1 MLFIYYPKGSTC
13 QKAKKWLDAQEISYT
28 ERHIV
33 EENPTYEELK
43 KWQARSGLPIKK
55 FFNTSGMLYKEMQ
68 LKDKLPQM
76 SEDEQLKLLATNGM
90 LVKRPVIVD
99 GDTVLT
105 GFRVMDWDQKFP
117 FLREKGHVVSLIG
130 GGGKTTLLYALS
142 AYCTAKGWRVLTAT
156 TTHIRKPVNVPWIAV
171 NEEENTAWE
180 NARKERD
187 RLWQQG
193 TYVVAGTPAPHEKLT
208 ILPESIRSE
217 WISDADITFLEA
229 DGAKCLPCKFPA
241 AYEPVILPQSD
252 IVLAVAGLSALYRPL
267 GEVCFRAELA
277 IEAWNRD
284 VCEYGDAAYPKE
296 GKRLLK
302 EVPISKDTPLTPE
315 LLAWLLGSENGARK
329 DISGR
334 SFFVVLNQADTS
346 ERREDGRKV
355 LDILKHSYGIQGIL
369 TSFSGPERNQE

>member
-1 MLFIYYPKGSTC
+1 MGRE
-13 QKAKKWLDAQEISYT
+13 AA
-28 ERHIV
+28 
-33 EENPTYEELK
+33 
-43 KWQARSGLPIKK
+43 
-55 FFNTSGMLYKEMQ
+55 
-68 LKDKLPQM
+68 
-76 SEDEQLKLLATNGM
+76 
-90 LVKRPVIVD
+90 
-99 GDTVLT
+99 
-105 GFRVMDWDQKFP
+105 VMDWEQKFP

-142 AYCTAKGWRVLTAT
+142 AYCTAKGWRVLTTT

-171 NEEENTAWE
+171 NEEEKTASLECESSECKTSVGIKCVCENTAWE
-180 NARKERD
+180 NAGKERD

-241 AYEPVILPQSD
+241 AHEPVILPQSD

-369 TSFSGPERNQE
+369 TSFSETERNQG

>member
-1 MLFIYYPKGSTC
+1 MGRE
-13 QKAKKWLDAQEISYT
+13 AA
-28 ERHIV
+28 
-33 EENPTYEELK
+33 
-43 KWQARSGLPIKK
+43 
-55 FFNTSGMLYKEMQ
+55 
-68 LKDKLPQM
+68 
-76 SEDEQLKLLATNGM
+76 
-90 LVKRPVIVD
+90 
-99 GDTVLT
+99 
-105 GFRVMDWDQKFP
+105 VMDWEQKFP

-171 NEEENTAWE
+171 NEEEKTASLECESSECKTSVGIKCVCENTAWE
-180 NARKERD
+180 NAGKERD

-369 TSFSGPERNQE
+369 TSFSGSERNQE

>member
-1 MLFIYYPKGSTC
+1 MGRE
-13 QKAKKWLDAQEISYT
+13 AA
-28 ERHIV
+28 
-33 EENPTYEELK
+33 
-43 KWQARSGLPIKK
+43 
-55 FFNTSGMLYKEMQ
+55 
-68 LKDKLPQM
+68 
-76 SEDEQLKLLATNGM
+76 
-90 LVKRPVIVD
+90 
-99 GDTVLT
+99 
-105 GFRVMDWDQKFP
+105 VMDWEQKFP

-142 AYCTAKGWRVLTAT
+142 AYCTAKGWRVLTTT

-171 NEEENTAWE
+171 NEEEKTASLECESSECKTSVGIKCVCENTAWE
-180 NARKERD
+180 NAGKERD

-208 ILPESIRSE
+208 ILPEAIRSE

-241 AYEPVILPQSD
+241 AHEPVILPQSD

-302 EVPISKDTPLTPE
+302 EVPISKDTSLTPE

-369 TSFSGPERNQE
+369 TSFSGTERNRE

>member
-1 MLFIYYPKGSTC
+1 MGRE
-13 QKAKKWLDAQEISYT
+13 AA
-28 ERHIV
+28 
-33 EENPTYEELK
+33 
-43 KWQARSGLPIKK
+43 
-55 FFNTSGMLYKEMQ
+55 
-68 LKDKLPQM
+68 
-76 SEDEQLKLLATNGM
+76 
-90 LVKRPVIVD
+90 
-99 GDTVLT
+99 
-105 GFRVMDWDQKFP
+105 VMDWEQKFP

-171 NEEENTAWE
+171 NEEEKTASLECESSECKTSVGIKCVCENTAWE
-180 NARKERD
+180 NAGKERD

-208 ILPESIRSE
+208 ILPEAIRSE

-241 AYEPVILPQSD
+241 AHEPVILPQSD

-302 EVPISKDTPLTPE
+302 EVPISKDTSLTPE

-369 TSFSGPERNQE
+369 TSFSGSERNQE

>member
-1 MLFIYYPKGSTC
+1 MGRE
-13 QKAKKWLDAQEISYT
+13 AA
-28 ERHIV
+28 
-33 EENPTYEELK
+33 
-43 KWQARSGLPIKK
+43 
-55 FFNTSGMLYKEMQ
+55 
-68 LKDKLPQM
+68 
-76 SEDEQLKLLATNGM
+76 
-90 LVKRPVIVD
+90 
-99 GDTVLT
+99 
-105 GFRVMDWDQKFP
+105 VMDWEQKFP

-171 NEEENTAWE
+171 NEEEKTASLECESSECKTSVGIKCVCENTAWE
-180 NARKERD
+180 NAGKERD

-208 ILPESIRSE
+208 ILPEAIRGE

-241 AYEPVILPQSD
+241 AHEPVILPQSD

-302 EVPISKDTPLTPE
+302 EVPISKDTSLTPE

-369 TSFSGPERNQE
+369 TSFSGTERNQE

>member
-1 MLFIYYPKGSTC
+1 MGRE
-13 QKAKKWLDAQEISYT
+13 AA
-28 ERHIV
+28 
-33 EENPTYEELK
+33 
-43 KWQARSGLPIKK
+43 
-55 FFNTSGMLYKEMQ
+55 
-68 LKDKLPQM
+68 
-76 SEDEQLKLLATNGM
+76 
-90 LVKRPVIVD
+90 
-99 GDTVLT
+99 
-105 GFRVMDWDQKFP
+105 VMDWEQKFP

-171 NEEENTAWE
+171 NEEEKTASLECESSECKTSVGIKCVCENTAWE
-180 NARKERD
+180 NAGKERD

-208 ILPESIRSE
+208 ILPEAIRSE

-241 AYEPVILPQSD
+241 AHEPVILPQSD

-302 EVPISKDTPLTPE
+302 EVPISKDTSLTPE

-369 TSFSGPERNQE
+369 TSFSGTERN

>member
-1 MLFIYYPKGSTC
+1 MGR
-13 QKAKKWLDAQEISYT
+13 KAA
-28 ERHIV
+28 
-33 EENPTYEELK
+33 
-43 KWQARSGLPIKK
+43 
-55 FFNTSGMLYKEMQ
+55 
-68 LKDKLPQM
+68 
-76 SEDEQLKLLATNGM
+76 
-90 LVKRPVIVD
+90 
-99 GDTVLT
+99 
-105 GFRVMDWDQKFP
+105 VMDWEQKFP

-208 ILPESIRSE
+208 ILPEAIRDE

-241 AYEPVILPQSD
+241 AHEPVILPQSD

-267 GEVCFRAELA
+267 GEVCFRAERRLRRGTGMCA
-277 IEAWNRD
+277 SMGTQLI
-284 VCEYGDAAYPKE
+284 PKKE
-296 GKRLLK
+296 KGCSKKCLFRKIRL
-302 EVPISKDTPLTPE
+302 
-315 LLAWLLGSENGARK
+315 
-329 DISGR
+329 
-334 SFFVVLNQADTS
+334 
-346 ERREDGRKV
+346 
-355 LDILKHSYGIQGIL
+355 
-369 TSFSGPERNQE
+369 